1 MNKNSIELTCIVCP
15 NGCRLSVLLEEGRVE
30 TVDNALCPKG
40 KEYAIRELVDPRRI
54 LTTTVKVADG
64 EIPLVSVR
72 TDTAIPKHLMREAV
86 RLLSALDVNAPVEAG
101 ALIVDNLL
109 NTGAKAIA
117 TKCVSRKTS

>member
-1 MNKNSIELTCIVCP
+1 
-15 NGCRLSVLLEEGRVE
+15 LLEEGRVE